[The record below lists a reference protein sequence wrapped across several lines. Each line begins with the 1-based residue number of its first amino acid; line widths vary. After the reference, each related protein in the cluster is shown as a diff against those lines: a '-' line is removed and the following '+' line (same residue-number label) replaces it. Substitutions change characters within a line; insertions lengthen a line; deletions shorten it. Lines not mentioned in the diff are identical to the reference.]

1 MANENIVN
9 SIAIR
14 NKFRL
19 NYKTPIIIFGY
30 FNPFLQYGLK
40 KVMQDIK
47 KVGAEGVLIVDLP
60 PEEAFETQQAANHA
74 ELELVYL
81 LAPTSTQERID
92 LVSRLSNSFIYL
104 VSVTGVTGVRE
115 KIDKNLRNII
125 AKIKKKTKISKT
137 KKRKEKVVSK
147 KSIRQSTYKSSTFKT
162 NEEKIKIKKIEK
174 QPTEK
179 KIYNIKDYV
188 VYPKHGVGK
197 IVSIEK
203 AKIGSIDITFYKVFI
218 EKEKLT
224 LSIPLNQQSH
234 LRRISSINQI
244 NKAINILKS
253 KPKIKRT
260 MWSRRAQEYEQK
272 INSGKLYQLAEVV
285 KDLNKKT
292 DIIVEQSYSER
303 LLFEKAY
310 ERIKS
315 EFEIILGEKGKI
327 KIDKA
332 LKRLED
338 PTQIQGSKQKNA
350 PLN

>member
-1 MANENIVN
+1 MP
-9 SIAIR
+9 
-14 NKFRL
+14 K
-19 NYKTPIIIFGY
+19 K
-30 FNPFLQYGLK
+30 K
-40 KVMQDIK
+40 KVK
-47 KVGAEGVLIVDLP
+47 K
-60 PEEAFETQQAANHA
+60 
-74 ELELVYL
+74 
-81 LAPTSTQERID
+81 
-92 LVSRLSNSFIYL
+92 
-104 VSVTGVTGVRE
+104 
-115 KIDKNLRNII
+115 
-125 AKIKKKTKISKT
+125 KT
-137 KKRKEKVVSK
+137 KKRKEKATVQK
-147 KSIRQSTYKSSTFKT
+147 ITKQNNYKTGTFKSN

-174 QPTEK
+174 QPVEK

-197 IVSIEK
+197 IVSVEK

-234 LRRISSINQI
+234 LRHVSSVNQI

-292 DIIVEQSYSER
+292 DTLVEQSYSER
-303 LLFEKAY
+303 QLFEKAY
-310 ERIKS
+310 ERLKS
-315 EFEIILGEKGKI
+315 EFNVVLGEKGKI

-332 LKRLED
+332 LKRFDNPDEV
-338 PTQIQGSKQKNA
+338 Q
-350 PLN
+350 PLK